1 MRYPVNKD
9 KITLLSSLINYALHI
24 ILFICN
30 LKLVA
35 HSVFAKGLVVLGS
48 VQIFFQNILG
58 GTRTDRAIEMA
69 ENELM
74 CPKCGTRSGAS
85 KALLVIT
92 DGIPSRQS
100 KPMNEVTDQ
109 LKVSQFIFNTLI
121 SPP

>member
-1 MRYPVNKD
+1 
-9 KITLLSSLINYALHI
+9 
-24 ILFICN
+24 
-30 LKLVA
+30 
-35 HSVFAKGLVVLGS
+35 
-48 VQIFFQNILG
+48 
-58 GTRTDRAIEMA
+58 MA